1 MKDLFK
7 EENYDRIF
15 GYIWSETHSSNESKF
30 GQTYVFE
37 SQNPFI
43 ECKKRIRES
52 LGVRKDKFDN
62 NEIII
67 HAIIDLSDY
76 AKSNGIFTI
85 KSKVDDH
92 IRKKVGFVKQGEVHN
107 ISGEKLYE
115 KISDYL
121 SKTLSKFK
129 PTFIPRFHQE
139 LVAEEF
145 LYKLEKNK
153 GDKIDF
159 ALELAPRF
167 GKTIFAIDLIQ
178 KLFNDYGYKICFLPN
193 YILSTLSSFKQDF
206 NKFDGYSE
214 NMILVEDL
222 FFLEKT
228 IKENYGK
235 KMIIVPLSLHMNNY
249 EEKLKIV
256 KELPSNEKMSVA
268 DETDQGTHTL
278 DSQKFIE
285 FLDCKLN
292 IYMSGTGIERIVKI
306 CKNLW
311 DNIIRFSYNDILLLQ
326 RGQHPIQALFHLTF

>member
-15 GYIWSETHSSNESKF
+15 GYIWSETHNDNESKF
-30 GQTYVFE
+30 GQTFVLE
-37 SQNPFI
+37 LQNPLI

-62 NEIII
+62 NEVII
-67 HAIIDLSDY
+67 HAIIDLSEY
-76 AKSNGIFTI
+76 AKSNKIFGV

-121 SKTLSKFK
+121 SKSLSKFK
-129 PTFIPRFHQE
+129 PIFTPRFHQE
-139 LVAEEF
+139 LVTEEF

-167 GKTIFAIDLIQ
+167 GKTMFAIHLIQ

-193 YILSTLSSFKQDF
+193 YILSATSSFKDDF
-206 NKFDGYSE
+206 NKFHGYSE
-214 NMILVEDL
+214 NMILVEDPL
-222 FFLEKT
+222 LLEKT
-228 IKENYGK
+228 IKENYGE
-235 KMIIVPLSLHMNNY
+235 KMIIVALSLHMNNY

-256 KELPSNEKMSVA
+256 KELPSNEKMIVA

-278 DSQKFIE
+278 DSQKLIE

-306 CKNLW
+306 CKNLG
-311 DNIIRFSYNDILLLQ
+311 DNIIQFCYNDILLLQ
-326 RGQHPIQALFHLTF
+326 SGQHPIQALFI